1 MWDRDIVEVCYL
13 LQERIIELSEPTLDE
28 IKQSAI
34 AVADRD
40 GYQNVKVLSV
50 HPFRLSTDFYTCR
63 WKVTMTAMEEV
74 GLGTTSHLVK
84 VTLVTIVNQL
94 SGAIYGETPTKV

>member
-13 LQERIIELSEPTLDE
+13 LQKRVIELSEPTLDE

-40 GYQNVKVLSV
+40 GYQNIKVLSA

-74 GLGTTSHLVK
+74 GLGTTSHLAK
-84 VTLVTIVNQL
+84 VTLVTIVNKL
-94 SGAIYGETPTKV
+94 PGVIYGETPTKV